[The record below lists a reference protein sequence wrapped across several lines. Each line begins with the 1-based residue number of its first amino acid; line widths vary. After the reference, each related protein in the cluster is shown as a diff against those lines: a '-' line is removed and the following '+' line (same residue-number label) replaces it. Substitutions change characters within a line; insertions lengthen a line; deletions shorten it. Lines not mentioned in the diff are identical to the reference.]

1 MRDFRK
7 TLMVAMGTTAIAVG
21 LFAGP
26 LGVAAQDD
34 AWQGVDDGTTLTM
47 WTRAATEARSQAL
60 VDAYNAS
67 HQNQIELT
75 RRAHGRLPDHGRCR
89 RRLELAAGPLL
100 G

>member
-1 MRDFRK
+1 MS
-7 TLMVAMGTTAIAVG
+7 
-21 LFAGP
+21 P
-26 LGVAAQDD
+26 AQDD

-75 RRAHGRLPDHGRCR
+75 VVPTDDYQTMVGAAAG
-89 RRLELAAGPLL
+89 LELAAGPLL